1 MKPAM
6 IFRQYIW
13 IINALRSSRGLTLDE
28 LSQRWQQDGVADGNA
43 LARSSFNRHRDAI
56 LDMFGIIIDCHPKT
70 YRYYISNPH
79 ALCDDS
85 IERWLFSTLT
95 VHGVLTDSASIKER
109 VILENVP
116 AGEQYL
122 DTIIRAIRTSR
133 RLHIGYRKFHA
144 EGYERTVSPYALK
157 LFHQRWYL
165 LARIDDGQ
173 MRIYALD
180 RMTAAVL
187 TDEPFTMPPDFQP
200 QASLCVPT
208 AGRPTTC
215 ARCRCTTRSAS
226 WPRGRATPTSA
237 TTYVRRPTSWASC
250 SRTVTAS
257 RCWSPWSCAR
267 KCGRCWPTVLKGIK
281 PPRRCADSAPVALR
295 TKIHTNRT
303 QIIYERLF
311 SQ

>member
-13 IINALRSSRGLTLDE
+13 IINALRSSRGLTLEE

-116 AGEQYL
+116 AGEEYL

-200 QASLCVPT
+200 QAYFAEYYGVLTDGTPLAHVVVRAHRWTPDYLRTLPLHHSQRELASGPGYADFGYDIRPT
-208 AGRPTTC
+208 ADFLGQLL
-215 ARCRCTTRSAS
+215 SH
-226 WPRGRATPTSA
+226 GD
-237 TTYVRRPTSWASC
+237 
-250 SRTVTAS
+250 
-257 RCWSPWSCAR
+257 
-267 KCGRCWPTVLKGIK
+267 GIEVLEPVELREKM
-281 PPRRCADSAPVALR
+281 RQMLADSLKR
-295 TKIHTNRT
+295 
-303 QIIYERLF
+303 Y
-311 SQ
+311 